1 MGPVRL
7 HHPASRLRRGEA
19 VLLLALALAGC
30 ALGPDFTPPTP
41 DAPQDWT
48 AWRSGDESLRVP
60 LAAGES
66 LPADW
71 WRAFGDPVLDRLQQ
85 QAVAA
90 SPDLRTAAVRFAQAR
105 TQRIVAASAGGPQV
119 NLNAAANRLRQSET
133 GAATRP
139 LRAIA
144 GQEAQPLIDLVSQPF
159 TLYQVGFDVAWEP
172 DFWGRVARTVE
183 AADADL
189 ARQSALLDLARLSLA
204 SEVAQNYFELRSAQR
219 LAALL
224 RADASALEERLGLQQ
239 ARVRAGVQDHLD
251 LERRSAELAGV
262 RAQLPLLLA
271 QEAASAARIT
281 LLLGEHPGALQDELR
296 ATTAA
301 SPSQSQSQSL
311 ASLPDLA
318 LGLPSEVAQRRP
330 DIRAA
335 EARLHGATASIGVA
349 RAELYPSIRIGA
361 QFGFESYLSSAL
373 PEWSSRTWSI
383 GPRLDLPI
391 FDRGR
396 RKAVVQLREL
406 QQQEAAIAYQRT
418 VLEAWQQIDT
428 ALAAY
433 AAERLQE
440 RELDARARHAGLAW
454 ELVQAHYKAGTIDF
468 TSVLDSERAYLQ
480 SRREL
485 VASQGRLQ
493 TRFVAVNRAVG
504 N

>member
-1 MGPVRL
+1 MCIARHRP
-7 HHPASRLRRGEA
+7 SSSLRRA
-19 VLLLALALAGC
+19 SAIPLLALALGGC
-30 ALGPDFTPPTP
+30 AVGPNFTAPTP
-41 DAPQDWT
+41 QAPPDWT
-48 AWRSGDESLRVP
+48 AWRSGDESLRP
-60 LAAGES
+60 LIAAGDS
-66 LPADW
+66 LPAEW

-90 SPDLRTAAVRFAQAR
+90 SLDLRTAAARFAQAR
-105 TQRIVAASAGGPQV
+105 AQRLVAVAAGGPQV
-119 NLNAAANRLRQSET
+119 NLNAGANRLRQSET

-159 TLYQVGFDVAWEP
+159 TLYQVGFDAAWEP

-183 AADADL
+183 AADADVS
-189 ARQSALLDLARLSLA
+189 RQSALLDLARLSLA

-224 RADASALEERLGLQQ
+224 RADASALQERVGLQQ

-262 RAQLPLLLA
+262 QAQLPPLLA
-271 QEAASAARIT
+271 QEAASAARIA

-296 ATTAA
+296 ATTTTTAA
-301 SPSQSQSQSL
+301 QSL

-335 EARLHGATASIGVA
+335 EARLHSATASIGVA
-349 RAELYPSIRIGA
+349 RADLYPSIRIGA
-361 QFGFESYLSSAL
+361 QFGFESYQGSAL
-373 PEWSSRTWSI
+373 TEWASRTWSI
-383 GPRLDLPI
+383 GPRLDLPL

-396 RKAVVQLREL
+396 RKAVMQLREL

-418 VLEAWQQIDT
+418 VLQAWQEIDT

-440 RELDARARHAGLAW
+440 HALDARARHAGLAW

-468 TSVLDSERAYLQ
+468 TSVIDAERAYLQ